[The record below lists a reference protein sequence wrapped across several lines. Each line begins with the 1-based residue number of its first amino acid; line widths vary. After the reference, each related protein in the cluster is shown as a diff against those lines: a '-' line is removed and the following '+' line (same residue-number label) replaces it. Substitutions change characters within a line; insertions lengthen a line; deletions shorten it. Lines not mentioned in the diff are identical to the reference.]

1 MENEN
6 KISSMAGSAHCTE
19 EIMSACALCPREC
32 LADRGAGKKG
42 FCGMDER
49 IYLARA
55 ALHMWEEPCISGTK
69 GSGAVFFS
77 GCGLRCCFCQN
88 HDIAIGSRGRAVSV
102 ERLGEIFLELKEKG
116 AANINL
122 VTGAHYVPQIIE
134 ALDMARRNG
143 LDIPVVYNSSGYEK
157 TETLKLL
164 EGYVDIYLPDLKYLD
179 PELAQKFSY
188 APDYVQAAK
197 AAIGEM
203 VRQTGKC
210 EFGEDGYIRKGTIVR
225 HLILPGHTGNS
236 IKALR
241 YLHETYG
248 EDIYISIMNQ
258 YTPVRKF
265 VEFKELNR
273 KVTKREYEKVL
284 DAAVDMGIQ
293 NGFIQEGETASESFI
308 PDFDYEGVEKI
319 LRKWKEAGTFVPAR
333 MKKKNIIESSSP
345 SMTYNIQQK
354 CEESVSNI

>member
-1 MENEN
+1 MNVENDN
-6 KISSMAGSAHCTE
+6 RSGSMTGKEQSMSE
-19 EIMSACALCPREC
+19 KMSACDLCPREC
-32 LADRGAGKKG
+32 RVDRNTGKKG
-42 FCGMDER
+42 FCGMDAE

-88 HDIAIGSRGRAVSV
+88 HDIAMGSRGLAVSV
-102 ERLGEIFLELKEKG
+102 ERLGEIFLELREKG

-122 VTGAHYVPQIIE
+122 VTGAHYVPQITE
-134 ALDMARRNG
+134 ALDMARKNG

-157 TETLKLL
+157 VETLKLL
-164 EGYVDIYLPDLKYLD
+164 EGYVDIYLPDLKYME
-179 PELAQKFSY
+179 PELARKFSH
-188 APDYVQAAK
+188 APDYVETAR
-197 AAIGEM
+197 AAIEEM

-210 EFGEDGYIRKGTIVR
+210 EFGEDGYIRRGTIVR
-225 HLILPGHTGNS
+225 HLILPGHTRNS
-236 IKALR
+236 REVLR

-258 YTPVRKF
+258 YTPVRKL

-308 PDFDYEGVEKI
+308 PDFDYEGVEKN
-319 LRKWKEAGTFVPAR
+319 TP
-333 MKKKNIIESSSP
+333 
-345 SMTYNIQQK
+345 
-354 CEESVSNI
+354 

>member
-1 MENEN
+1 MENEKSIDN
-6 KISSMAGSAHCTE
+6 IAGKM
-19 EIMSACALCPREC
+19 MSACTLCPREC
-32 LADRGAGKKG
+32 HVDRSSRKKG
-42 FCGMDER
+42 FCGMDGT

-88 HDIAIGSRGRAVSV
+88 HDIAIGSRGLAVSV

-134 ALDMARRNG
+134 ALKLARMQG
-143 LDIPVVYNSSGYEK
+143 MDLPVVYNSSGYEK
-157 TETLKLL
+157 LETLKLL
-164 EGYVDIYLPDLKYLD
+164 EGYVDIYLPDLKYMEPD
-179 PELAQKFSY
+179 LAQKFSH
-188 APDYVQAAK
+188 APDYVERAK
-197 AAIGEM
+197 AAIKEM
-203 VRQTGKC
+203 VRQSGSC
-210 EFGEDGYIRKGTIVR
+210 QFGEDGYIRRGTIVR
-225 HLILPGHTGNS
+225 HLILPGHTKNS
-236 IKALR
+236 RKVLR

-308 PDFDYEGVEKI
+308 PDFDYEGVEKN
-319 LRKWKEAGTFVPAR
+319 TP
-333 MKKKNIIESSSP
+333 
-345 SMTYNIQQK
+345 
-354 CEESVSNI
+354 

>member
-32 LADRGAGKKG
+32 LADRGTGKKG

-258 YTPVRKF
+258 YTPVREF
-265 VEFKELNR
+265 GEFKELNR

-284 DAAVDMGIQ
+284 DTAVEMGIQ

-308 PDFDYEGVEKI
+308 PEFDYEGVEKN
-319 LRKWKEAGTFVPAR
+319 TP
-333 MKKKNIIESSSP
+333 
-345 SMTYNIQQK
+345 
-354 CEESVSNI
+354 

>member
-1 MENEN
+1 MAIFQKVRYTDRNESG
-6 KISSMAGSAHCTE
+6 IDERLSDRMSGCT
-19 EIMSACALCPREC
+19 LCPRMC
-32 LADRGAGKKG
+32 GADRENGKTG
-42 FCGMDER
+42 FCGETGEIR
-49 IYLARA
+49 AARA

-258 YTPVRKF
+258 YTP
-265 VEFKELNR
+265 LPQC
-273 KVTKREYEKVL
+273 REYPELSRRVTEAEY
-284 DAAVDMGIQ
+284 DAVVDYAIELGIE
-293 NGFIQEGETASESFI
+293 NGFIQEGDVAEESFI
-308 PDFDYEGVEKI
+308 PEFDGEGIV
-319 LRKWKEAGTFVPAR
+319 RKDVDR
-333 MKKKNIIESSSP
+333 
-345 SMTYNIQQK
+345 
-354 CEESVSNI
+354 

>member
-1 MENEN
+1 MENEKRIDN
-6 KISSMAGSAHCTE
+6 IAGKM
-19 EIMSACALCPREC
+19 MSACTLCPREC
-32 LADRGAGKKG
+32 HVDRSSEKKG
-42 FCGMDER
+42 FCGMDGT

-88 HDIAIGSRGRAVSV
+88 HDIAIGSRGLAVSV

-134 ALDMARRNG
+134 ALKLARMQG
-143 LDIPVVYNSSGYEK
+143 MDLPVVYNSSGYEK
-157 TETLKLL
+157 LETLKLL
-164 EGYVDIYLPDLKYLD
+164 EGYVDIYLPDLKYMEPD
-179 PELAQKFSY
+179 LAQKFSH
-188 APDYVQAAK
+188 APDYVERAK
-197 AAIGEM
+197 AAIKEM
-203 VRQTGKC
+203 VRQSGSC
-210 EFGEDGYIRKGTIVR
+210 QFGEDGYIRRGTIVR
-225 HLILPGHTGNS
+225 HLILPGHTKNS
-236 IKALR
+236 RKVLR

-258 YTPVRKF
+258 YTPVREF
-265 VEFKELNR
+265 GEFKELNR

-284 DAAVDMGIQ
+284 DAAVEMGIQ

-308 PDFDYEGVEKI
+308 PEFDYEGVEKN
-319 LRKWKEAGTFVPAR
+319 TP
-333 MKKKNIIESSSP
+333 
-345 SMTYNIQQK
+345 
-354 CEESVSNI
+354 

>member
-55 ALHMWEEPCISGTK
+55 ALHMWEEPCISGIK

-143 LDIPVVYNSSGYEK
+143 LDIPVVYNSSG
-157 TETLKLL
+157 
-164 EGYVDIYLPDLKYLD
+164 
-179 PELAQKFSY
+179 
-188 APDYVQAAK
+188 
-197 AAIGEM
+197 
-203 VRQTGKC
+203 
-210 EFGEDGYIRKGTIVR
+210 
-225 HLILPGHTGNS
+225 
-236 IKALR
+236 
-241 YLHETYG
+241 
-248 EDIYISIMNQ
+248 
-258 YTPVRKF
+258 
-265 VEFKELNR
+265 
-273 KVTKREYEKVL
+273 
-284 DAAVDMGIQ
+284 
-293 NGFIQEGETASESFI
+293 
-308 PDFDYEGVEKI
+308 
-319 LRKWKEAGTFVPAR
+319 
-333 MKKKNIIESSSP
+333 
-345 SMTYNIQQK
+345 
-354 CEESVSNI
+354 

>member
-88 HDIAIGSRGRAVSV
+88 HDIAMGSRGRAVSV

-134 ALDMARRNG
+134 ALDMARRKG

-157 TETLKLL
+157 TRNL
-164 EGYVDIYLPDLKYLD
+164 EASGRICGHLSSGSEISGSGACTEIFLCAGLCGK
-179 PELAQKFSY
+179 
-188 APDYVQAAK
+188 AAK
-197 AAIGEM
+197 AAIREM
-203 VRQTGKC
+203 VRQTVETVSLERMDTSGK
-210 EFGEDGYIRKGTIVR
+210 EP
-225 HLILPGHTGNS
+225 L
-236 IKALR
+236 
-241 YLHETYG
+241 
-248 EDIYISIMNQ
+248 
-258 YTPVRKF
+258 
-265 VEFKELNR
+265 
-273 KVTKREYEKVL
+273 
-284 DAAVDMGIQ
+284 
-293 NGFIQEGETASESFI
+293 
-308 PDFDYEGVEKI
+308 
-319 LRKWKEAGTFVPAR
+319 
-333 MKKKNIIESSSP
+333 
-345 SMTYNIQQK
+345 
-354 CEESVSNI
+354 SVI